1 MSRTYGAV
9 QPQNHPEFDKAN
21 PDALKLHGSEQLHSE
36 KGNSAIVT
44 SHISEHYQPNIHE
57 PELQAS
63 EADQTILEKPEAP
76 EANKANLLEA
86 VGQTSRTNLAKP
98 SLTKVSQRI
107 Q

>member
-9 QPQNHPEFDKAN
+9 QPQSHPEFDKAN
-21 PDALKLHGSEQLHSE
+21 PDALKLHGSQQLHSE

-44 SHISEHYQPNIHE
+44 SHTSEHYQPNIQK
-57 PELQAS
+57 PESQTS

-76 EANKANLLEA
+76 EANKANLGEA
-86 VGQTSRTNLAKP
+86 AGQTPRTNQEKL